1 VEEPDNSSRES
12 RFGITKMWFVLWAIV
27 SIITIFA
34 CYIVRPYVSYEQE
47 FAVLVNATNVI
58 SYVLTIGLPVFL
70 ASSITFGTSNA
81 KEHIQALLKSGKSPI
96 KVFLQCIAET
106 YTVVILFSIAIST
119 ALFLEP
125 QLVGVSFYAPAGT
138 GYYIYLLPVLIAT
151 LLVSLLLAT
160 IGVFLVVVTDEII
173 VSTSIGCII
182 TMSLAIAVGWS
193 PQALRQSLT
202 QGIALLSPSNL
213 MRILA
218 GHLSNYESP
227 YYPSIATYFGF
238 DASAP
243 SILFSLSIFSVIAVI
258 CAIIS
263 FKVLLRTTSFW
274 TDLREIGS
282 GIWKSE
288 PELHGD
294 HLKIK
299 RELKIRRLLLVG
311 FVILLISGLTFGI
324 ASYKSMV
331 LEEATITLHQ
341 SPEDGE
347 EITLG
352 EWYVFSCNVQ
362 PTGYVQWTHLRYS
375 CTIENWDFAP
385 EDLSFFFSM
394 LNMSSSEFLSLN
406 ETSRR
411 DLCNYRNR
419 TRGEFGGFGGGWELE
434 QDYGI
439 FILVL
444 KAIATDNAT
453 LSGFLRCSINIRQ
466 SPW

>member
-1 VEEPDNSSRES
+1 MEEHENSSKS
-12 RFGITKMWFVLWAIV
+12 YRFGITKIWFILWAIV
-27 SIITIFA
+27 SGVTIFT
-34 CYIVRPYVSYEQE
+34 CYIVRPYVSYEDE

-58 SYVLTIGLPVFL
+58 SYVLTIGLPLFM
-70 ASSITFGTSNA
+70 ASSITFGTA
-81 KEHIQALLKSGKSPI
+81 DARKHILGLLKSGKSSI
-96 KVFLQCIAET
+96 EVFLRCIAET
-106 YTVVILFSIAIST
+106 YTLVVVFSIAIS
-119 ALFLEP
+119 LVLYLEP
-125 QLVGVSFYAPAGT
+125 QLSGISFYAPMGT
-138 GYYIYLLPVLIAT
+138 GYFIYFLPVLIAT

-160 IGVFLVVVTDEII
+160 IGVFLVVMTDDII
-173 VSTSIGCII
+173 ASTSIGCII
-182 TMSLAIAVGWS
+182 TMSLAITVGWS
-193 PQALRQSLT
+193 PEALRQSLT
-202 QGIALLSPSNL
+202 QGLALLSPSNL

-227 YYPSIATYFGF
+227 RYPTIGTYFGF

-243 SILFSLSIFSVIAVI
+243 SILFSLSLFSVIAVI

-274 TDLREIGS
+274 TDLRKIGS
-282 GIWKSE
+282 GIWESE
-288 PELHGD
+288 SELRGD

-311 FVILLISGLTFGI
+311 FVILLLSSLTFGS

-341 SPEDGE
+341 SPDDGE
-347 EITLG
+347 DITLG

-406 ETSRR
+406 ETNRR

-419 TRGEFGGFGGGWELE
+419 TRGEFGGFGGSLELE
-434 QDYGI
+434 QDYGV

-444 KAIATDNAT
+444 KAIATENAT
-453 LSGFLRCSINIRQ
+453 LSGFIRCSINIRQ